1 MKHTTGNSGIILLVR
16 LFLAM
21 MLVFM
26 VQKLF
31 FLFLTW
37 QEGNSLTDS
46 LEVVLHGLKLDSAVT
61 AYTLVLPF
69 LATVIAS
76 FFPASSDRKW
86 ERLRRFL
93 RLYYAVVVTL
103 CAIIIV
109 VDAALYPFWHFKLD
123 TSVFLYTD
131 KPKDAMASVS
141 AGFIVRQILLVAV
154 WAWFSGRL
162 LFFAIGKKNQQSTI
176 STTKPL
182 TRNLLNA
189 AFYLAVC
196 ALLVLMIR
204 GGVGKGTNNVS
215 EAYYSDNQ
223 YLNHAAV
230 NPVFNMLYSVGKLED
245 FGSQA
250 QYFPEEE
257 CKEIIKGI
265 YNTETITANTLLT
278 NPRPNILL
286 VIWEGADW
294 HIARDMNAMPHLQA
308 LADEGVDFTAC
319 HANSFRTDRGQLS
332 LLAGWPAIP
341 KTSLMKIP
349 EKCEHMAALP
359 RTLLENGYRTTFW
372 YGGDISFASTGG
384 YMHQAGFQTT
394 VSDKDFPRKDIA
406 TDWGVYDGTLFDK
419 AFESIGADYRK
430 HPDKRFFHTIMTLSG
445 HEPWT
450 VPSRTMDDDVLNAF
464 NYTDRCLGKLMAE
477 LRKSPMWDNLLVII
491 TSDHGVPYGQNA
503 TLHDH
508 SVTHIPMIWTG
519 GAVARKMKI
528 DRLMNQTD
536 LPATLLGQM
545 GIKHDKF
552 HFSRDVTSATYTYPN
567 AFHVYNSG
575 VTFVDSTGRT
585 TFDLDGERCVVGND
599 TQRERKAKA
608 LLQNLYKKT
617 SEL

>member
-1 MKHTTGNSGIILLVR
+1 MKHITGNAGIMLMAR
-16 LFLAM
+16 LFIAV
-21 MLVFM
+21 MLVFI
-26 VQKLF
+26 VQKLL
-31 FLFLTW
+31 FLLLTW
-37 QEGNSLTDS
+37 QEGTSGTDC
-46 LEVVLHGLKLDSAVT
+46 LEVVLHGLKLDYAVT

-69 LATVIAS
+69 LAIMATA
-76 FFPASSDRKW
+76 FLPASCERK
-86 ERLRRFL
+86 EEGLRHFL
-93 RLYYAVVVTL
+93 RIYYAVIAILFAV
-103 CAIIIV
+103 IIIA
-109 VDAALYPFWHFKLD
+109 DIALYPFWHFKLD

-141 AGFIVRQILLVAV
+141 AGFVTRQVLLAAV

-162 LFFAIGKKNQQSTI
+162 FFLAIGSRTPHPAACPRR
-176 STTKPL
+176 PL
-182 TRNLLNA
+182 TRILTTVAL
-189 AFYLAVC
+189 YVAVC

-230 NPVFNMLYSVGKLED
+230 NPVFNMLYSIGKLED

-265 YNTETITANTLLT
+265 YNTETVTADTLLT
-278 NPRPNILL
+278 TRRPNILL

-294 HIARDMNAMPHLQA
+294 HVARDMNAMPNLQA

-349 EKCEHMAALP
+349 EKCERMAALP
-359 RTLLENGYRTTFW
+359 RTLLDNGYCTAFW

-384 YMHQAGFQTT
+384 YMHQAGFQKT

-419 AFESIGADYRK
+419 AFKGIVADCCK
-430 HPDKRFFHTIMTLSG
+430 HPDKRFFHTIMTLSS

-464 NYTDRCLGKLMAE
+464 NYTDRCLGVLMAK
-477 LRKSPMWDNLLVII
+477 LRKSPVWDNLLVII
-491 TSDHGVPYGQNA
+491 TSDHGIPYGQNA
-503 TLHDH
+503 ALHDH
-508 SVTHIPMIWTG
+508 DVTHIPMIWTG
-519 GAVARKMKI
+519 GAVVRKMKI
-528 DRLMNQTD
+528 DRLMNQAD

-545 GIKHDKF
+545 GIVHDAF
-552 HFSRDVTSATYTYPN
+552 IFSRDVTSATYAYPN

-575 VTFVDSTGRT
+575 ITFVDSTGRT
-585 TFDLDGERCVVGND
+585 TFDLDGERSVAGAD
-599 TQRERKAKA
+599 GIRERKAKA